1 MSNYKAP
8 NGLFIEQNDIDY
20 LTKNN
25 EGMTEVQAVDI
36 LSKEDKYTK
45 EVDPKVIQAQEQ
57 AKKQDWLRKQQS
69 LQSSPTEAFN
79 RKIGSS
85 VAKGKDR
92 AQRINAA
99 TANGTQYAAIVD
111 GETKSTSAG
120 QANEVAPNGK
130 PYEENDIRYLMNN
143 GYSREDAITLLSRH
157 GKYAKK
163 ALENPIQAQKQNQ
176 EQHARALENRTRAEA
191 QAAVQT
197 SSSMN
202 GDKMDVLISEQKQTN
217 QLLGAILKAITANG
231 KDADKETSPPKPE
244 STPQPTQRHNPYA
257 VAFGAKSILDDM
269 ARTRSGDRGYMSQI
283 GNNPYGI
290 IGNLDRFSAQ
300 V

>member
-1 MSNYKAP
+1 M
-8 NGLFIEQNDIDY
+8 
-20 LTKNN
+20 
-25 EGMTEVQAVDI
+25 
-36 LSKEDKYTK
+36 
-45 EVDPKVIQAQEQ
+45 
-57 AKKQDWLRKQQS
+57 
-69 LQSSPTEAFN
+69 
-79 RKIGSS
+79 
-85 VAKGKDR
+85 
-92 AQRINAA
+92 
-99 TANGTQYAAIVD
+99 NGTQYAAIVD
-111 GETKSTSAG
+111 DETKSTGAE

-130 PYEENDIRYLMNN
+130 PYEENDIQHLMNR
-143 GYSREDAITLLSRH
+143 GYSREDAITILSRH
-157 GKYAKK
+157 EKYAKK
-163 ALENPIQAQKQNQ
+163 APENPIQAQKQNQ
-176 EQHARALENRTRAEA
+176 EQQARALENRSKAEA

-217 QLLGAILKAITANG
+217 KLLGAILKAITDSG
-231 KDADKETSPPKPE
+231 KDTGKEEPSSKPKPE
-244 STPQPTQRHNPYA
+244 STLQPSQRHNPYA